1 MWTEGRLKPQPRKRL
16 WRNCP
21 SPSNGAKLFPLPR
34 PFHYGSRAPGGSV
47 WWPHVER
54 LQGSYRSVPEQDR
67 YRKWDSSER
76 TGATKKINI
85 WTKSCIFLIWIWLGW
100 HNVHAM
106 RWLSH
111 PSHKKRC
118 YNQKC
123 INKSEDAAN
132 TASKRSDTDLG
143 PALRKELARTV
154 CKEKLSSSRRER
166 REAMWRRFGLS
177 CFAAGGVG
185 NGETDEETS

>member
-1 MWTEGRLKPQPRKRL
+1 MEAEHQAALFGGHMWSGYKDHTAPFQNRTATGNETPQK
-16 WRNCP
+16 
-21 SPSNGAKLFPLPR
+21 
-34 PFHYGSRAPGGSV
+34 
-47 WWPHVER
+47 E
-54 LQGSYRSVPEQDR
+54 QGLL
-67 YRKWDSSER
+67 
-76 TGATKKINI
+76 KKINI